1 MPDKITSTRLA
12 AICGVSQGTVD
23 RALNGRPGIKEETR
37 RRILQKAEELGYV
50 KDMRASGLVRGASWL
65 IGLVLFD
72 LRNEYFAQ
80 LASAVEARARALGYT
95 VVLLLT
101 DRDPARERD
110 SVRRLC
116 GLGADGI
123 LLCPAGRGEAYEQWL
138 RGLRVPLVTVG
149 NRLSGFP
156 HAGVWEEAAMATLS
170 ATPPAGIT
178 AASSTS
184 IPPRSRSPASIS
196 TPSGG
201 GMRASG
207 PRPPPF
213 LVSKPMWWPSRTIFP
228 PSAP

>member
-95 VVLLLT
+95 VVQ
-101 DRDPARERD
+101 
-110 SVRRLC
+110 
-116 GLGADGI
+116 I
-123 LLCPAGRGEAYEQWL
+123 GRAH
-138 RGLRVPLVTVG
+138 V
-149 NRLSGFP
+149 
-156 HAGVWEEAAMATLS
+156 
-170 ATPPAGIT
+170 
-178 AASSTS
+178 
-184 IPPRSRSPASIS
+184 
-196 TPSGG
+196 
-201 GMRASG
+201 
-207 PRPPPF
+207 
-213 LVSKPMWWPSRTIFP
+213 
-228 PSAP
+228 